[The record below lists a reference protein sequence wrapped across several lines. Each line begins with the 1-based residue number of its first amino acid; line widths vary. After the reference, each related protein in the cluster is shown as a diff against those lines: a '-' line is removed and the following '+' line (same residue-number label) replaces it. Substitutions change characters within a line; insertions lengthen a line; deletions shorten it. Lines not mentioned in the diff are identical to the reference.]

1 MYKTSMEYCQINRQY
16 IVKLVLIMKLVMVML
31 TAFFLQA
38 NAVGYAQKV
47 TVKVKK
53 ANLEQVLELIQQQTG
68 YDFLYNAGHLKDA
81 KSIDLDMKN
90 APLRE
95 VLDACMVNQPLS
107 YQIDNTTVLIKTKES
122 PSLSTLN
129 MSGSLRQ
136 KTISGSVM
144 DEKNGPLSGVTVSV
158 KGTQTATTT
167 DQAGYYM
174 LVVPVGT
181 TSITFSLMGYV
192 EAEVPIGSTNTLNVV
207 LKESVSYLDE
217 VVIVGY
223 GTQKRAS
230 VVGAITT
237 INPKNLQVG
246 TTRSMSNNLAGQ
258 LAGVIGV
265 QRSGEPGYD
274 NSSFWIRGI
283 STFGNNRNPL
293 VLVDGV
299 VRSLNNIDPEEI
311 ESFSVLKDAAASAV
325 YGVRGANGVILINTK
340 RGKIGKPVVTAR
352 VEQALTQPTQLPKFV
367 GAAEYLSVM
376 NSIRGEKGQDPLYS
390 QEHLDNIR
398 NQTDPDLFPDV
409 NWIET
414 ISKDQASNL
423 RANVSVSGGTNIL
436 RYALVTS
443 YYGEN
448 GIIERDESQT
458 WNSGMRLQRY
468 NMRSNV
474 DINVSPTTLLRLN
487 IGGYLQ
493 DRNTPAQSIDNL
505 FQEAFVIPPYVHP
518 TRYSSGEIPRTPERT
533 NPWALATQRGL
544 ERHSAS
550 QIESSFGLEQDLEKL
565 LPGLKL
571 RGLFSF
577 DRYSN
582 NWVTRSKDP
591 DYYNPAVG
599 RNEDGSL
606 QLVIDRFGQQFL
618 GYSTGSD
625 WGEKSVYLEGALNY
639 QRQFGER
646 HGVESMLLY
655 NQRNYDNGEM
665 VPFRNQGIAG
675 RFSYT
680 YDTRYIAEFN
690 FGYNGSE
697 NFATGKRFG
706 FFPSV
711 ALGWYV
717 SEESFMEGLR
727 DQISKLKIRGSFGY
741 VGNDQLDGRRFSY
754 ITTIEST
761 GGYRWGVNND
771 YVRDGRR
778 EGHDGNPLLTWETV
792 SKANLGLELGLWNSL
807 DLQLDLFQESRKDI
821 FMQRRSIPGSS
832 GFINAP
838 WANFGQVDNRG
849 VDVSLDFNRRF
860 SPDFFMSV
868 RGTFTYAQNKIIE
881 QDEPQAIIG
890 THRSSTGQPVGQLF
904 GLIAEGLFTDN
915 DFANIAEGT
924 LNSNLPTHNFGPVR
938 PGDIRYRDINGD
950 GEINEL
956 DKTAIG
962 GTVDPQMVYGL
973 GANLQFKGV
982 DFGFFFQGL
991 GNTYRIIGGSN
1002 FIPGSANGA
1011 MGNMLT
1017 NVDDRWTVE
1026 NPRQDVFYP
1035 RLSDFQNANNNE
1047 ASTWWLRDMQ
1057 FLRLKHI
1064 ELGYNFKEMGIG
1076 GAAFLKNSRLF
1087 VRGSN
1092 LLTFSKFDLW
1102 DPEIGV
1108 NNGLRYPIM
1117 KSVSIGLELN
1127 FN

>member
-1 MYKTSMEYCQINRQY
+1 MYKISMNYCHVHWQY
-16 IVKLVLIMKLVMVML
+16 LVKLVLIMKLVMVML
-31 TAFFLQA
+31 TVFFLHA
-38 NAVGYAQKV
+38 NATGYAQNV
-47 TVKVKK
+47 TVQVKN
-53 ANLEQVLELIQQQTG
+53 AHLEEVLELIQQQTG
-68 YDFLYNAGHLKDA
+68 YDFLYHAAEL
-81 KSIDLDMKN
+81 KN
-90 APLRE
+90 AKTINLNLKNASLKT
-95 VLDACMVNQPLS
+95 VLDACMANQPLT
-107 YQIDNTTVLIKTKES
+107 YQIEKKTVLIKS
-122 PSLSTLN
+122 IPVRSLEERNAT
-129 MSGSLRQ
+129 GWLRQ
-136 KTISGSVM
+136 KTISGTIQ
-144 DEKNGPLSGVTVSV
+144 DEAQNPLSGVTISV
-158 KGTQTATTT
+158 KGTQTATTS

-174 LVVPVGT
+174 IVVPAGT
-181 TSITFSLMGYV
+181 QSLTFSLLGYV
-192 EAEVPIGSTNTLNVV
+192 ELEKEIGSSTVLNVV
-207 LKESVSYLDE
+207 LSQSVNYLDD
-217 VVIVGY
+217 VVVVGY

-340 RGKIGKPVVTAR
+340 RGKVGKPHVTAR
-352 VEQALTQPTQLPKFV
+352 VEQALTQPTQLPRFV
-367 GAAEYLSVM
+367 GAAEYLDVM
-376 NSIRGEKGQDPLYS
+376 NSIRIEKGMDPLYS
-390 QEHLDNIR
+390 QEQLDNIR
-398 NQTDPDLFPDV
+398 NQTDPDLYPDV
-409 NWIET
+409 NWVDV

-443 YYGEN
+443 YYGED
-448 GIIERDESQT
+448 GIIDRDKSQT
-458 WNSGMRLQRY
+458 WDSGMKLRRY

-474 DINVSPTTLLRLN
+474 DINVSPSTLLRLN

-544 ERHSAS
+544 QRHSAS
-550 QIESSFGLEQDLEKL
+550 QIESSFGLDQDLDRL
-565 LPGLKL
+565 VPGLKL

-625 WGEKSVYLEGALNY
+625 WGEKSVYFETALLY
-639 QRQFGER
+639 SKEFAQR
-646 HGVESMLLY
+646 HNVESMLLY
-655 NQRNYDNGEM
+655 NQRNFDNGEM
-665 VPFRNQGIAG
+665 VPFRNQGLAG

-680 YDTRYIAEFN
+680 FDTRYIAEFN

-706 FFPSV
+706 FFPSF
-711 ALGWYV
+711 ALGWFV
-717 SEESFMEGLR
+717 SEEPFMESMR
-727 DQISKLKIRGSFGY
+727 NSINKLKLRGSFGY
-741 VGNDQLDGRRFSY
+741 VGNDLLDGRRFAY
-754 ITTIEST
+754 ITTIENTS
-761 GGYRWGVNND
+761 GYRWGVNND
-771 YVRDGRR
+771 YARDGRR
-778 EGHDGNPLLTWETV
+778 EGHDGNSLLTWETV
-792 SKANLGLELGLWNSL
+792 AKANAGLELGLWNSL
-807 DLQLDLFQESRKDI
+807 DLQVDLFKESRKDI

-849 VDVSLDFNRRF
+849 IDLSLDFNHRF
-860 SPDFFMSV
+860 GNDFFMSV
-868 RGTFTYAQNKIIE
+868 RGTYTYAANKIIE
-881 QDEPQAIIG
+881 QDEPQAIVG
-890 THRSSTGQPVGQLF
+890 TSRSSTGKPVGQLF
-904 GLIAEGLFTDN
+904 GLIAEGLFTDA
-915 DFANIAEGT
+915 DFQNVEQGT
-924 LNSNLPTHNFGPVR
+924 LVSSLPTHAFGPVR

-950 GEINEL
+950 GEVNEL

-962 GTVDPQMVYGL
+962 GTVDPQMVFGI
-973 GANLQFKGV
+973 GANMQFKGV

-991 GNTYRIIGGSN
+991 GKTYRIIGGAN
-1002 FIPGSANGA
+1002 FIPGSANGS
-1011 MGNMLT
+1011 MGNMFT
-1017 NVDDRWTVE
+1017 NVSDRWTVE

-1047 ASTWWLRDMQ
+1047 ASTWWLRDMS
-1057 FLRLKHI
+1057 FIRLKHV
-1064 ELGYNFKEMGIG
+1064 EVGYNFKDMKVA
-1076 GAAFLKNSRLF
+1076 GAHFLKSSRLF
-1087 VRGSN
+1087 IRGSN

-1117 KSVSIGLELN
+1117 KSVSLGLELN